1 MTAAAGVVRREARQF
16 ARDVGGHGFFNRF
29 DAGGVVDVDAFL
41 QEAHERAHAHAASK
55 QDGDAAVG
63 EVIHGGEA
71 AAVLVGA
78 GRDDF
83 GLHDGTVLNVDERV
97 AVAVAEMGADL
108 GFEAAGKNGRN
119 GDFHDAFSLMGM
131 ILLRRPPRPRAS

>member
-1 MTAAAGVVRREARQF
+1 MMTAAAGVVRREARQF
-16 ARDVGGHGFFNRF
+16 ARDVGGHGLFNRF

-71 AAVLVGA
+71 AAVLVVGQA
-78 GRDDF
+78 VYDNALLGDVAAMGVAARALVWIAFALASYLLSWLAASVLD
-83 GLHDGTVLNVDERV
+83 TVL
-97 AVAVAEMGADL
+97 L
-108 GFEAAGKNGRN
+108 GPAQRGLRSVLGCGK
-119 GDFHDAFSLMGM
+119 
-131 ILLRRPPRPRAS
+131 